1 VDETPEY
8 SELLVAT
15 FLVNGLHSWDQDAEP
30 GGPGDTPAKGL
41 TDGSEKWKL
50 LGTHAMLTC
59 SLTALAEGNEDVA
72 KKDSYLRSL
81 DRRQSPNIDGS
92 RGQADKQTV
101 QSNLHDCIK
110 CFEVSV
116 YRFKNNNN
124 KRGEKRKDKKA
135 CTTKRKNF
143 NWVLNIRLKITGTR
157 EP

>member
-1 VDETPEY
+1 
-8 SELLVAT
+8 
-15 FLVNGLHSWDQDAEP
+15 
-30 GGPGDTPAKGL
+30 
-41 TDGSEKWKL
+41 
-50 LGTHAMLTC
+50 MLTC

-124 KRGEKRKDKKA
+124 KRGEKKKRQKGLYYK
-135 CTTKRKNF
+135 TEE
-143 NWVLNIRLKITGTR
+143 L
-157 EP
+157 